1 MTEIERLLIE
11 SACLRLMTDYNIHL
25 DNADDDKFVSIFSP
39 DAVWRRAIPLPVIE
53 WTGHDALRASIDTVI
68 RQSPRLR
75 RHLLTNARVTV
86 ISADE
91 AEGFCINLCVFGPKA
106 DLPVPMGGIEL
117 IAEYR
122 DRYRRFEDGWKIVER
137 NLTRLIGLE
146 AVPLEDRPASAG

>member
-11 SACLRLMTDYNIHL
+11 RACMRLMTDYNIHL
-25 DNADDDKFVSIFSP
+25 DNADDEKFVSIFSA
-39 DAVWRRAIPLPVIE
+39 DAVWRRATPEPVIE
-53 WTGHDALRASIDTVI
+53 WTGHDALRASLDMII

-75 RHLLTNARVTV
+75 RHLLTNARVNV

-106 DLPVPMGGIEL
+106 KLPVPMGGIEL

-122 DRYRRFEDGWKIVER
+122 DRYRRLEDGWKIVER
-137 NLTRLIGLE
+137 ELTRLIDLE
-146 AVPLEDRPASAG
+146 AVALADRPGQAD